1 MAENNQ
7 RKTVRSG
14 ARDAVM
20 KVDTL
25 PLRRYLTT
33 LCVKSDK
40 DHDLIYDSI
49 IHIASFDDKIPPT
62 TLQMPLKLDRR
73 LAIWLGPIR
82 FVSLQTLR
90 IEAAGKSKSAEVN
103 KLMALD
109 ILSDYDAERSG
120 RGKKR
125 IVKCSSPGSGF
136 VLETTEGGHVVCA
149 IHKTKCCFHLAAV
162 Q

>member
-82 FVSLQTLR
+82 F
-90 IEAAGKSKSAEVN
+90 K
-103 KLMALD
+103 
-109 ILSDYDAERSG
+109 
-120 RGKKR
+120 
-125 IVKCSSPGSGF
+125 
-136 VLETTEGGHVVCA
+136 
-149 IHKTKCCFHLAAV
+149 
-162 Q
+162 